1 MIAPELIAVIY
12 QRIGLVNETILA
24 RQTAQKDAFSNDR
37 LNGKLDHV
45 SAKTKALRM
54 TVAECVE
61 LPHAQF
67 SAMMADVENACLL
80 FESEIRDC
88 S

>member
-12 QRIGLVNETILA
+12 QRIGLVDETILA
-24 RQTAQKDAFSNDR
+24 HQTARKDTFFNDH

-45 SAKTKALRM
+45 IAKTNALRM

-67 SAMMADVENACLL
+67 SSTMADVENACLL
-80 FESEIRDC
+80 FESEIRGC